1 MHQNKANRVDIKAPE
16 LYGWNLLAA
25 ANAVEYTPLL
35 NQKLAADAGLLK
47 LRKYDDI
54 EDHPTMVPI
63 ALDEIHRNTNLD
75 EPIVKLNPEH
85 KSVSPFLS
93 FWDFHNAYTNF
104 ETTPTKVAE
113 SLLVKLEASKSM
125 NYMRFLSSD
134 ILQQAE
140 QSTLRYK
147 SKNPSSQLDGVFV
160 AVKEEVD
167 IQGLE
172 TKSGTSFINDE
183 KPAMQDS
190 TIVAKLKKSGA
201 IVVGST
207 VMNELGWDT
216 FTVNPNTGIPKNPY
230 KKVLHSCGGSSGGCS
245 GSVAAGL
252 FPFTIGADGGGSIR
266 IPSAFCGLY
275 GLKTTWGRVSAYGG
289 ATLDPSLGSYGPIA
303 ATADDMAI
311 AYSVIAG
318 PDPKDPYTLQQPSVS
333 LADYDK
339 CSNLSDL
346 TIAVVPEWNKLS
358 NEMAILEKFDQ
369 VQTYLKQLGARIV
382 EIDIPDLELA
392 HTAHTVT
399 ICSEMSNFASKFS
412 HKRSSFLA
420 YTRIMSVVAGT
431 LEARDYIRAQQVRTR
446 MMNHLSR
453 YFKDQGIDLILTP
466 TTAILSPIIPEKAMS
481 YGMMNSKLT
490 VSSMVYAVLA
500 NLTGIPAVNIPVG
513 YHNDLPIGLQ
523 FMASWWNEALLCR
536 IAKTIERLPTVERE
550 RPKEHWFADNIL

>member
-1 MHQNKANRVDIKAPE
+1 
-16 LYGWNLLAA
+16 
-25 ANAVEYTPLL
+25 
-35 NQKLAADAGLLK
+35 
-47 LRKYDDI
+47 
-54 EDHPTMVPI
+54 
-63 ALDEIHRNTNLD
+63 
-75 EPIVKLNPEH
+75 
-85 KSVSPFLS
+85 
-93 FWDFHNAYTNF
+93 
-104 ETTPTKVAE
+104 
-113 SLLVKLEASKSM
+113 
-125 NYMRFLSSD
+125 
-134 ILQQAE
+134 
-140 QSTLRYK
+140 LRYK
-147 SKNPSSQLDGVFV
+147 SKNPLSQLDGVFV

-183 KPAMQDS
+183 KPALQDS

-392 HTAHTVT
+392 HT
-399 ICSEMSNFASKFS
+399 
-412 HKRSSFLA
+412 
-420 YTRIMSVVAGT
+420 G
-431 LEARDYIRAQQVRTR
+431 
-446 MMNHLSR
+446 
-453 YFKDQGIDLILTP
+453 
-466 TTAILSPIIPEKAMS
+466 
-481 YGMMNSKLT
+481 KL
-490 VSSMVYAVLA
+490 
-500 NLTGIPAVNIPVG
+500 
-513 YHNDLPIGLQ
+513 
-523 FMASWWNEALLCR
+523 
-536 IAKTIERLPTVERE
+536 
-550 RPKEHWFADNIL
+550 